1 MPMPR
6 PTSETLGFR
15 HTHRP
20 LQAGEHIPAM
30 PSLIDQIAQIN
41 AMAHVAE
48 ADGDAGNDSW
58 SGQAVGDDE
67 DYYSDSEAD

>member
-6 PTSETLGFR
+6 PTSEALGFR

-30 PSLIDQIAQIN
+30 PSLMDQIAQIN

-48 ADGDAGNDSW
+48 ADGDADNDNW
-58 SGQAVGDDE
+58 SGQAVGVDEEDDN
-67 DYYSDSEAD
+67 DSEAD

>member
-6 PTSETLGFR
+6 PTSEALGFR

-48 ADGDAGNDSW
+48 ADGEADNDNW
-58 SGQAVGDDE
+58 SGPAVEDDDRDDIDSAGD
-67 DYYSDSEAD
+67 

>member
-15 HTHRP
+15 HTRRP

-30 PSLIDQIAQIN
+30 PSLIDQITQIH

-48 ADGDAGNDSW
+48 AGGDADNDNW
-58 SGQAVGDDE
+58 SGRAIEGDDQ
-67 DYYSDSEAD
+67 DDNDDEAG